1 MTEILNSTKIIQLEL
16 DLRPLRARMDGD
28 VVGPGDASWDE
39 ARLAWNLAVDQRPAA
54 VALPESAED
63 VAAVVEFAR
72 DRRAARRTA
81 GHRPQRRAAGRPLGH
96 DPAQDRTGCAASRST
111 RTPASRASRPA

>member
-28 VVGPGDASWDE
+28 VVGPGDADWDE

-54 VALPESAED
+54 VAVPESAED
-63 VAAVVEFAR
+63 VAAVVAFAR
-72 DRRAARRTA
+72 TDGLRVAPQGT
-81 GHRPQRRAAGRPLGH
+81 GHNARPLG
-96 DPAQDRTGCAASRST
+96 DLGTRSCSRPTGCAASRST
-111 RTPASRASRPA
+111 RTPAPRAPRPA